1 MVLAPSPPFSL
12 SLSTWKMG
20 HPIASC
26 SWGSSFLHVKW
37 LWFDISNVTQT
48 WLFSLESLWPTGSI
62 YMFALSNGGCTGCS
76 TAQPS
81 LHVAIF
87 PSFSSACSGNRGK
100 LASLI
105 DKLMFNQGMKC
116 NSPLFV
122 VPPPPNL
129 WSLLPSFGE
138 WDEISFSHEHY
149 ISQKA
154 KDSFTSQA
162 SS

>member
-1 MVLAPSPPFSL
+1 
-12 SLSTWKMG
+12 
-20 HPIASC
+20 
-26 SWGSSFLHVKW
+26 
-37 LWFDISNVTQT
+37 
-48 WLFSLESLWPTGSI
+48 
-62 YMFALSNGGCTGCS
+62 MFALSNGGCTGCS

-81 LHVAIF
+81 LHIAIF

-154 KDSFTSQA
+154 KGSFTSRGFFLESVGVGWGEGGKVGLA
-162 SS
+162 LNWCLLPLVKN